1 MTEHTPAQ
9 LRRERTAELARI
21 KTLKAKLCAIIASAD
36 ECDKADQNAK
46 VGNLAFDIETI
57 TNDILSAGHRLYV
70 TCDAIRVA
78 EYEAAQREAER
89 DFAPA
94 LQAMR
99 DIIAGPNVIPMRPA
113 PVREK
118 EGLGA

>member
-1 MTEHTPAQ
+1 MNEQTPAQ

-57 TNDILSAGHRLYV
+57 TNDLLSAGHRLYV
-70 TCDAIRVA
+70 TCDAIRVT
-78 EYEAAQREAER
+78 EYEAAQRQAEIDHGPLIDTLR
-89 DFAPA
+89 A
-94 LQAMR
+94 
-99 DIIAGPNVIPMRPA
+99 IIAGPNVIPIRPA

-118 EGLGA
+118 EGAA